1 MESWKLSWTRGPWTM
16 DRGVVDRGP
25 WTVDRGPWTVDR
37 GMYETLTSYIYGY
50 EDDGAWEGLSPTG
63 RPRLGRGLD
72 LPWRGPGQP
81 DTYQ

>member
-1 MESWKLSWTRGPWTM
+1 MYLWEWVRRDSPLLSQLSRGQ
-16 DRGVVDRGP
+16 
-25 WTVDRGPWTVDR
+25 WTVDRGI
-37 GMYETLTSYIYGY
+37 TLTSYIYGY